1 MLKIT
6 DYCKKFNKKPA
17 SFMDNPR
24 IKQLIK
30 PDEKHIV
37 MGANGYTM
45 IHEKYTK
52 EFLLWLSPETRQM
65 VLDGVSSDEILD
77 YVSRL
82 AIKLT
87 LDTTKKLL

>member
-30 PDEKHIV
+30 PDEHYV
-37 MGANGYTM
+37 QMGSKGYTLL
-45 IHEKYTK
+45 HEKHTK

-65 VLDGVSSDEILD
+65 VLDGVSSEEILD
-77 YVSRL
+77 YVSQL
-82 AIKLT
+82 SI
-87 LDTTKKLL
+87 